1 MRTLTI
7 LPLLIVASLF
17 SSRAFAE
24 PIRVL
29 TWNVES
35 DRPGGD
41 RNGDTNDPEVIAA
54 RLKQLQTRGNYDLIG
69 LTEVRDTSRQ
79 IYLDAVGGEEAFLA
93 FLSETGDT
101 DRLLIL
107 VRRDRFE
114 LSMEPAVEGVL
125 LTTEGP
131 NRGKRELAWI
141 DDPSANPPK
150 RIMFRDG
157 ASRRPTFVRLKDRR
171 NENLPLVFM
180 VNHLDRGSY
189 KGRRYQSIG
198 LREWALQQDEALI
211 AVGDYNFDY
220 DFRAMTGNQAMAA
233 FMRLESVYGDPVRNG
248 AFVWDWIIPGVK
260 FIPTGEHDGERTV
273 KIEGTL
279 IDSNWYGR
287 EKTDLFRDSI
297 LDFVFVGNAARDWNN
312 TASFLKIEGDFPDD
326 HQKSDHRPLE
336 ATLNP
341 SKEGVSVGGPRSQT
355 PNGF

>member
-1 MRTLTI
+1 MRTPTI
-7 LPLLIVASLF
+7 FPLLILVGLF
-17 SSRAFAE
+17 SGSIHAE
-24 PIRVL
+24 PLRVL

-35 DRPGGD
+35 DRPGSD

-54 RLKQLQTRGNYDLIG
+54 RLKQLQAAGNYDLIG
-69 LTEVRDTSRQ
+69 LTEVRETSRQ
-79 IYLDAVGGEEAFLA
+79 IYLDAVGGEDKYLA

-114 LSMEPAVEGVL
+114 LSMEPAAEGAI
-125 LTTEGP
+125 LTTDGP
-131 NRGKRELAWI
+131 NRGKRELAFV
-141 DDPSANPPK
+141 DDTSVNPPI
-150 RIMFRDG
+150 RIQFRDG
-157 ASRRPTFVRLKDRR
+157 ASRRPTFVRLKDRM
-171 NENLPLVFM
+171 NSNLPLVFM

-189 KGRRYQSIG
+189 KGRRYQAIG

-233 FMRLESVYGDPVRNG
+233 FMRTESVYGDPVHNG

-287 EKTDLFRDSI
+287 DQTDLFRDSI
-297 LDFVFVGNAARDWNN
+297 LDFIFVSNAARDWNS
-312 TASFLKIEGDFPDD
+312 TANFLKVEGDFPDD
-326 HQKSDHRPLE
+326 QKKSDHRPLE
-336 ATLNP
+336 AILNP
-341 SKEGVSVGGPRSQT
+341 AEKGVSVGGPRRLA
-355 PNGF
+355 PLD